1 MALFNRMVFDVG
13 GRTIVLEK
21 YERSYVHIPGEKHL
35 LTEKVIYIWDGNY
48 YMIHDGKFVKLIKTN
63 LSIPPYKVAET
74 SD

>member
-21 YERSYVHIPGEKHL
+21 YERSYVHIPGKTTL
-35 LTEKVIYIWDGNY
+35 LTEKVIYTCDGNY
-48 YMIHDGKFVKLIKTN
+48 YMIHKGKIVKLIKTD
-63 LSIPPYKVAET
+63 SEIPPYKVAET